1 MKGRAVQSFV
11 WIMKFDADTSPQGK
25 RVRGCLIF
33 HKWRLSVSFCGFN
46 TSVKHS
52 ERSTIDLD
60 AISLNPSPS
69 LSSTIGHESQS
80 TEKSVEK
87 NSGNYLQSIS
97 PAPRRTISS

>member
-33 HKWRLSVSFCGFN
+33 HMWRLSVSFCVFN
-46 TSVKHS
+46 TSVRHS

-60 AISLNPSPS
+60 AISLNLLTLVPLIQQFDMDVNLPKRVQ
-69 LSSTIGHESQS
+69 G
-80 TEKSVEK
+80 KVM
-87 NSGNYLQSIS
+87 
-97 PAPRRTISS
+97 